1 MSVRSWERGSLRSI
15 IFVAAILSLTGC
27 PSAGQDTGSGEESKA
42 PKISADSAYAHIRT
56 QVAFGPR
63 VPGTEGHRKQ
73 LEWMTAYLR
82 ERADTVTITSWTH
95 KTTMG
100 TELPL
105 SNVFARFNAQ
115 AEDRILLVAH
125 WDTRPTADEEQDAAK
140 RGIAIAGANDGA
152 SGTALLLEIAN
163 VLSRNKPPIGVDI
176 LLVDGEDY
184 APNNMYLGAK
194 YFAANLPA
202 GYRPLYGIV
211 VDMIADHNPR
221 FPIESNSQEAAPEVI
236 DRVWR
241 TAESIG
247 LGGYF
252 PRTSQG
258 AIEDDHVPLN
268 QAGIRTIDI
277 IDFDYPHWH
286 RTSDVLENTS
296 PKGLGVVGT
305 VLLELIFRGG

>member
-1 MSVRSWERGSLRSI
+1 MRLFAIVVSI
-15 IFVAAILSLTGC
+15 LTLTGC
-27 PSAGQDTGSGEESKA
+27 PSPGQDTGAGATEESKA
-42 PKISADSAYAHIRT
+42 PMLSADSAYAHMCM

-63 VPGTEGHRKQ
+63 VPGTEGHAQQLAWMLEYLKQ
-73 LEWMTAYLR
+73 
-82 ERADTVTITSWTH
+82 RADTLIQQNWTH
-95 KTTMG
+95 RTTTG
-100 TELPL
+100 KDLQLTNL
-105 SNVFARFNAQ
+105 FARFNSAAQ
-115 AEDRILLVAH
+115 DRVLLVAH
-125 WDTRPTADEEQDAAK
+125 WDTRPTADEEVDPSQ
-140 RGIAIAGANDGA
+140 RNVAISGANDGA

-163 VLSRNKPPIGVDI
+163 ILSKNKAPIGVDI

-211 VDMIADHNPR
+211 VDMIADQNPR
-221 FPIESNSQEAAPEVI
+221 FPIESNSQEAAPEVV

-241 TAESIG
+241 TAESVG

-286 RTSDVLENTS
+286 KTTDVLENTS
-296 PKGLGVVGT
+296 PRGLGVVGT